1 MFQFFMSKVDL
12 FTKIVQLYSIIL
24 AYLYCYQ
31 YVMLI
36 CNGQMLLN
44 ALVIDGEPLG
54 IFRNGSSLNSLA
66 STQTNKIHVL
76 FVSGWGGHVEGRG
89 HVMSQSF

>member
-1 MFQFFMSKVDL
+1 MLQFFMSKVDL
-12 FTKIVQLYSIIL
+12 FTKIVLLYSIIL

-31 YVMLI
+31 LLI

-66 STQTNKIHVL
+66 STPTNEIHVL
-76 FVSGWGGHVEGRG
+76 FVSGWDDHGEGRG
-89 HVMSQSF
+89 AVIS